1 MTRFWKKIAILASV
15 ALSLAATVLLL
26 IRFSPVPPV
35 EEMEHARKTL
45 SEAVSNKA
53 DTYSRKLYNQARIY
67 YDSAMVNWQREN
79 RKFPFFRNYDKVENF
94 AKLSSRKAAEASE
107 SSITSSSSLKSKLEQ
122 KIESL
127 SGLVDELN
135 NLFDAYPLTEETR
148 SRISRGKMLLEEADI
163 AFNKGMYLQA
173 NRKITDSEYLLTES
187 FKSATENLK
196 NYFSSYSLWKKWVD
210 MTVNESKRNG
220 DYSIIIDK
228 FSRKCFVYYKG
239 RQKYEFEAELGKN
252 WVGDKRVKGD
262 MATPEGM
269 YKITKKFD
277 GRKTK
282 YYKALLLD
290 YPNDEDTA
298 RFQAEIANGSL
309 PPSAKIGG
317 LIEIHGD
324 GGRGIDWTEGCVA
337 LTNSEMD
344 LIYRIVKVGTPVT
357 IVGSMV
363 DLENIVKR

>member
-1 MTRFWKKIAILASV
+1 MRRFWKKIAILVSV
-15 ALSLAATVLLL
+15 ILLFAVTLLLL
-26 IRFSPVPPV
+26 IHFAPSPPV
-35 EEMEHARKTL
+35 EEMEYARKSL

-53 DTYSRKLYNQARIY
+53 DTYSRKLYTQARIY
-67 YDSAMVNWQREN
+67 YDSAMVNWKREN
-79 RKFPFFRNYDKVENF
+79 KKISYFRNYEKVEIF
-94 AKLSSRKAAEASE
+94 ARLSSEKAGEAEE
-107 SSITSSSSLKSKLEQ
+107 NSITSSSNLKTKLSQ

-127 SGLVDELN
+127 TSLVAELN
-135 NLFDAYPLTEETR
+135 EMFNNYPLTEETR
-148 SRISRGKMLLEEADI
+148 TRISRGKMLLEEADI
-163 AFNKGMYLQA
+163 AFKKGMYLQA

-196 NYFSSYSLWKKWVD
+196 NYFNSYSLWKKWVD
-210 MTVNESKRNG
+210 LTVNESKNNS

-228 FSRKCFVYYKG
+228 FSRKCFVYYNGKK
-239 RQKYEFEAELGKN
+239 KYEFDAELGTN

-262 MATPEGM
+262 KATPEGM
-269 YKITKKFD
+269 YKITRKFD
-277 GRKTK
+277 GSKTR

-298 RFQAEIANGSL
+298 RFRAEIATGSL

-337 LTNSEMD
+337 LTNREMD
-344 LIYRIVKVGTPVT
+344 LVYRIVKVGTPVT

-363 DLENIVKR
+363 DLDNIGNR